1 MSSQVPDALTRLLRT
16 LGPALPPG
24 TDARV
29 VADAL
34 WLAASGTLGEHRPP
48 APPAGPEDAGD
59 QEPGPT
65 APPGGQA
72 PPDTRTARGRTAN
85 RELYLHSPWASTTI
99 PSTPVSLGRVGPLP
113 DSLGVR
119 RALQPFRRPWRH
131 GGLSRLDIDATVE
144 HYARGGPL
152 VPLFRPAPE
161 PWFEAVVI
169 VDTSLSMSVWEETTR
184 AVSGL
189 LRDLGGFRAV
199 RTWHLEWQG
208 TGPRVRDHHG
218 DPVRGDRVPH
228 HGSGTRGRRL
238 VLLISD
244 CAAPGWH
251 TPAPWLLVRAWGG
264 RIPVALLD
272 PLPPRLWRRSAL
284 NLPAVRVTCGR
295 TGDDNDG
302 LRFRLPPRLRPRPGE
317 GPTPWSA
324 LPVLSCSPRSIG
336 AWASTL
342 MRADPRG
349 CDAVL
354 VPATGRVPR
363 TSPGTVPARHAALAR
378 LAEAFVATA
387 PAPAVRLAVLSSGLP
402 ELPLP
407 LLHVLRDQVVP
418 EAHSSDLAE
427 LLTSGLFTVRREAD
441 GDPVLVLRFAARMF
455 LRACLTNHDVWQT
468 LRAFSRHVATHPY
481 APHGIAAVLHDST
494 ATTELPA
501 ELRPFAR
508 AVTAIRG
515 VLEPALNTGT
525 EEAGQPDDGA
535 EHRDGR
541 AAGLK
546 LLSRLT
552 DALCELECLED
563 AQGRVYFAQVLG
575 DQLGRSIDVRG
586 VRLREDVVAL
596 VRAALSSADGERALV
611 SVVEIFEGEEAAS
624 VLRPLLAG
632 AETRTPAQSVVG
644 GAGQGPRSDG
654 FGTPSPGPLSHEQ
667 VRSART
673 LLSELAEGLSSRE
686 LHGRLS
692 DALNGLPLPVG
703 LTVEQLF
710 EHVLDFNSMP
720 DGLPPAVLLM
730 ECAAWSVR
738 FPGDRDAL
746 LRWTDSWAQGAGLL
760 AELRRRRQDRRTDAG
775 GSTGP
780 HIPLCLVLVVEPA
793 RDGTADIVVST
804 WHNTTPQRWD
814 PMPAEPVITTLDA
827 LNHVVEQG
835 LRLMAHLAPPAD
847 AALSDT
853 RTPHLYV
860 EFVLPYD
867 LMNHD
872 VAGLMCRVGEGP
884 PIPLG
889 LRHPVHLRSLERMRT
904 DDVLVRSMWQE
915 RWSTLGTRGIRTYEW
930 KTSDERR
937 LDAWQ
942 ATLAGG
948 SDYTAAVLDAPQD
961 TAASEALRAA
971 IAEGVGVALWDRRGV
986 FAEERREV
994 VNAVLASVPRP
1005 EQLPTAVHRLRRRA
1019 LQENS
1024 ASLLGNHIALLWD
1037 DPTRPVDVPESD
1049 PAP

>member
-24 TDARV
+24 TDARTL
-29 VADAL
+29 ADAL
-34 WLAASGTLGEHRPP
+34 WLAASGPAGENTPSASPEAPGEAGDREPGPGVPSDGPVPP
-48 APPAGPEDAGD
+48 APR
-59 QEPGPT
+59 T
-65 APPGGQA
+65 AP
-72 PPDTRTARGRTAN
+72 GRTTG
-85 RELYLHSPWASTTI
+85 RELSLHSPRADTTVRG
-99 PSTPVSLGRVGPLP
+99 TPVPLGRAGPLS
-113 DSLGVR
+113 DTLGVS
-119 RALQPFRRPWRH
+119 RAFQPFRRPWRQ

-161 PWFEAVVI
+161 PWFEVVVV
-169 VDTSLSMSVWEETTR
+169 VDTSLSMSVWEETGR
-184 AVSGL
+184 AVSRL

-199 RTWHLEWQG
+199 HTWRLEWRG
-208 TGPRVRDHHG
+208 TEPRVRDHRG
-218 DPVRGDRVPH
+218 SPVPGDRVPH
-228 HGSGTRGRRL
+228 HGSGARGRRL
-238 VLLISD
+238 VLLMSD

-284 NLPAVRVTCGR
+284 NLPAVRVVCGQP
-295 TGDDNDG
+295 GDDNDG
-302 LRFRLPPRLRPRPGE
+302 LRFRVPSRVRRQPGE
-317 GPTPWSA
+317 GPGTWSA
-324 LPVLSCSPRSIG
+324 LPVLSCTPHSIG

-354 VPATGRVPR
+354 VPATGRVPQ
-363 TSPGTVPARHAALAR
+363 TDPGTLPARHAAPAQ

-441 GDPVLVLRFAARMF
+441 GDPVLVLRSAVREF
-455 LRACLTNHDVWQT
+455 LRARLTNHDVWQT

-515 VLEPALNTGT
+515 VLEPARNTVT
-525 EEAGQPDDGA
+525 EEAGPPDDGA
-535 EHRDGR
+535 EHRGGR

-552 DALCELECLED
+552 DALCELECLAD
-563 AQGRVYFAQVLG
+563 APGRVRFAQVLG

-596 VRAALSSADGERALV
+596 VRAALSSAGGERALV
-611 SVVEIFEGEEAAS
+611 AMVEIFEGAEAAS
-624 VLRPLLAG
+624 ALRPLLAG

-644 GAGQGPRSDG
+644 GAGQGPRSDS
-654 FGTPSPGPLSHEQ
+654 FGTPLPGPLSHEQ
-667 VRSART
+667 VGSART
-673 LLSELAEGLSSRE
+673 LLGELAEGLSGRE

-738 FPGDRDAL
+738 SPGDRDAL

-780 HIPLCLVLVVEPA
+780 RIPLCLVLVVEPA
-793 RDGTADIVVST
+793 RDGTADIVVRT

-835 LRLMAHLAPPAD
+835 LRQMARLAPPAD

-853 RTPHLYV
+853 RTPHPYV

-889 LRHPVHLRSLERMRT
+889 LRHPVHLRSLERMRS
-904 DDVLVRSMWQE
+904 DDMTVRSAWQE
-915 RWSTLGTRGIRTYEW
+915 RWRALGTGGIKVHEW
-930 KTSDERR
+930 KASDKQP
-937 LDAWQ
+937 LDAWR
-942 ATLAGG
+942 TTRAGE
-948 SDYTAAVLDAPQD
+948 SNYTVAVLDAPAD
-961 TAASEALRAA
+961 VKASEALEVAV
-971 IAEGVGVALWDRRGV
+971 AEGVGVAVWDRRGS
-986 FAEERREV
+986 FTEERREV
-994 VNAVLASVPRP
+994 VRAVFAAVHRH
-1005 EQLPTAVHRLRRRA
+1005 EQLPTAIHQLRRNA
-1019 LQENS
+1019 GTHENS
-1024 ASLLGNHIALLWD
+1024 ASLLGNHIAFLWD
-1037 DPTRPVDVPESD
+1037 DPTRLVDIP
-1049 PAP
+1049 